1 MRKEIFALIVTFILI
16 FSLILY
22 TVDYYDTLN
31 HSHLGVTV
39 NITWNSSNNSSTSF
53 IEFHFCA
60 PARSDT
66 SRTQFVF
73 NNTGKFQ
80 GLTLVYVG
88 TNSSNISVAHRGF
101 VTIQYCITNSVRADS
116 FVWNES
122 VFDLTFN
129 GTYPSNYSSPAHIPA
144 PTGYYLISM
153 LSNNMFS
160 NDSLAYEVPVLESDL
175 LYVGT

>member
-1 MRKEIFALIVTFILI
+1 MRREIFALIVTFILI

-22 TVDYYDTLN
+22 TVDYYETLN

-39 NITWNSSNNSSTSF
+39 NITWNSSNNGSTSF

-60 PARSDT
+60 PARPNT
-66 SRTQFVF
+66 SRTRFVF

-88 TNSSNISVAHRGF
+88 TNSSNISAAHRVF
-101 VTIQYCITNSVRADS
+101 VTIPYCITNSFRADS
-116 FVWNES
+116 VMWNES
-122 VFDLTFN
+122 VYDLTFN
-129 GTYPSNYSSPAHIPA
+129 GTYPSKYSSPAYIPA
-144 PTGYYLISM
+144 PTGYYLLSM
-153 LSNNMFS
+153 LSNNKFS
-160 NDSLAYEVPVLESDL
+160 NDSLAYEVPELQSDL